1 MVLTSVRDR
10 STLVV
15 LKQVIG
21 TRTIPS
27 GTPVGIVGNATG
39 PYALFGQDQVIPQTL
54 GSTALGA
61 TTPAV
66 APAQFGSAL
75 NWAPNTVMSG
85 NTTVLPDVEIANPEP
100 RQPVGYNL
108 FFRRVAD
115 LAFGPGNTIS
125 KNQRWTLGGSLI
137 GGQSAQYP
145 GPAFAGQAA
154 QVGSLAPWAALA
166 PAMEAANQF
175 TFSG

>member
-1 MVLTSVRDR
+1 
-10 STLVV
+10 
-15 LKQVIG
+15 
-21 TRTIPS
+21 
-27 GTPVGIVGNATG
+27 
-39 PYALFGQDQVIPQTL
+39 
-54 GSTALGA
+54 
-61 TTPAV
+61 
-66 APAQFGSAL
+66 
-75 NWAPNTVMSG
+75 MSG